1 MSGCDKK
8 QNTDIIQEFSNA
20 EKDHAISIDIK
31 KEERDEIQKDDTIQP
46 QNNDVN
52 DENSIIENRLDN
64 YKKWFILSHPESASE
79 DEIEKGVI
87 TTYYYDLEGEVAIDV
102 IDYDDKKCTAKYNVT
117 TQKGN
122 QYQYDLIM
130 EKIYQN
136 TNVSLNQDNY
146 YATEIYLNPDMVDYK
161 TFSDSFYYRD
171 FTESNDDVD
180 NLIEFFENYENT
192 VFSRGSRR
200 PFKKPYEVIDY
211 VKLDITGTGY
221 NDYLVVFGENNVLN
235 NKHEFSSNI
244 SHLSCFR
251 MEEANSNFTRH
262 LVYMLPESA
271 ANFPSSI
278 YQSDKLKEVAY
289 FFDGGTVLDFNQNG
303 INEIYIAY
311 SRVTGMSSNDNV
323 MMVEWDGNDFVPS
336 IVHSGDTK
344 NHFSRIRLS
353 FNFDNMSLN
362 ISEEFFVPTK
372 DVVIGMPNGIGISA
386 YSYYTYKWHDD
397 EDMYLMTQKILMK

>member
-1 MSGCDKK
+1 M
-8 QNTDIIQEFSNA
+8 
-20 EKDHAISIDIK
+20 
-31 KEERDEIQKDDTIQP
+31 
-46 QNNDVN
+46 
-52 DENSIIENRLDN
+52 
-64 YKKWFILSHPESASE
+64 
-79 DEIEKGVI
+79 
-87 TTYYYDLEGEVAIDV
+87 
-102 IDYDDKKCTAKYNVT
+102 
-117 TQKGN
+117 
-122 QYQYDLIM
+122 
-130 EKIYQN
+130 
-136 TNVSLNQDNY
+136 SLNQDNY

-192 VFSRGSRR
+192 VFSRSSRR

-221 NDYLVVFGENNVLN
+221 NDYLVVFGENNVHHGYN
-235 NKHEFSSNI
+235 EYDPDI
-244 SHLSCFR
+244 SHLSTYRFG
-251 MEEANSNFTRH
+251 NSDSLHSRH
-262 LVYMLPESA
+262 LVYKLPESA

-323 MMVEWDGNDFVPS
+323 MMVEWDGNDFIPS
-336 IVHSGDTK
+336 IVHSGDIK